1 MQVNFQGQPYGVANA
16 SNVTGHP
23 PAFAQALQVQSSV
36 AQLAAPLQADL
47 FTKTSTS
54 DILFGKDEERPTGNS
69 NAAKKARQRA
79 NRAARGQHPTTSRSY
94 EAQLRRAQRRTGLE
108 AVRQDPND
116 KNK

>member
-54 DILFGKDEERPTGNS
+54 DILFGKDEERPSGSSNS
-69 NAAKKARQRA
+69 AKRKRKDANKKERGESTQRQSP
-79 NRAARGQHPTTSRSY
+79 RAAARWH
-94 EAQLRRAQRRTGLE
+94 GLE
-108 AVRQDPND
+108 AVRQDPKD